1 MIIIH
6 IILRQRRIDKNV
18 EVHKCTL
25 NPIGANLVTNSPIP
39 VHKVFECII
48 G

>member
-6 IILRQRRIDKNV
+6 IILRQQRINKNV

-25 NPIGANLVTNSPIP
+25 NPIGGNLVINSPIH
-39 VHKVFECII
+39 VHKVF
-48 G
+48 